1 MGRNRTRWAFMLAL
15 AIALGT
21 QASLAAPEFAEGRIL
36 VQPRAGL
43 SDAQFQ
49 KILRQNGASTR
60 RRVTQIDLHVV
71 NVPPRAEDKVVAA
84 LSRNPHVVFAEKD
97 VLLELSA
104 VTPDD
109 PYYSNAWHLPKMGL
123 PSAWERTRGNGVIA
137 VLDTGVDSAHPDLS
151 GQLVSG
157 VNAVDAFGDTSD
169 IHGHGTKV
177 AGVIAA
183 LSNNASGVASIAWD
197 SKVMPVRVT
206 NSSDGWAHFSDIAN
220 GLVWAAD
227 HGARVAN
234 ISYDVTGSASVNS
247 AAQYMRN
254 KGGLVVV
261 AAGNS
266 GTDPGHAD
274 SPYIISVSATGSS
287 DSKTSWSSYG
297 RYVDVA
303 APGAGI
309 WTTTRGGGYGS
320 VSGTSFASPAT
331 AAVVALIRATNST
344 LAVVDVEEVLK
355 ASAVDLGSA
364 GRDSYYGYG
373 RVDAAAAV
381 QLADQST
388 SVDTQPPAV
397 QIASPGNGATVDGL
411 VPVDVRASDVS
422 GVSTVELYAGDSL
435 VGRDIDAPYAFTWDS
450 SRHADGDVRLIA
462 YAVDTKGN
470 RGEAEPVTV
479 QVANGSASDTSPPEV
494 TIVAPGSG
502 STVDGNVTVSARAA
516 DDSPVSQLVLYAGG
530 KMLCAVDGAS
540 ASCNWNTRKLS
551 GSQTVS
557 ATATDAAGNQGS
569 ASIQVTVAA
578 SSGGGKG
585 GGKGGGSNNGKG
597 GGKNK

>member
-344 LAVVDVEEVLK
+344 LAVVDVEEILK

-530 KMLCAVDGAS
+530 KMLCAVDGAT

>member
-530 KMLCAVDGAS
+530 KMLCAVDGAT